1 MGRVG
6 RWSCIIGR
14 ADASSYIVNPKVV
27 CYREKFI
34 LEGNRA
40 VTLYETLFVVHP
52 EKGPRMKEFV
62 EKFKKVIEGQEG
74 SLSQVDEW
82 GSRDLAYRIQK
93 QSKGYYTLLRYRASG
108 RAVEELER
116 NLKLT
121 DGILRYLTVRADE
134 DSPTTNPSMAR
145 GHSDEPRHSVEGDGQ
160 KAEPAT

>member
-1 MGRVG
+1 M
-6 RWSCIIGR
+6 
-14 ADASSYIVNPKVV
+14 
-27 CYREKFI
+27 
-34 LEGNRA
+34 
-40 VTLYETLFVVHP
+40 TLYETLFVVHP

-74 SLSQVDEW
+74 TVSQVDEW

-134 DSPTTNPSMAR
+134 ESPITNPSVTR
-145 GHSDEPRHSVEGDGQ
+145 GHADEPRRPVEEDGA
-160 KAEPAT
+160 KVEPPA